1 MKNSTGIVMQHN
13 KKNAF
18 IMTNTGEFL
27 KVKVNKEMPNIGEV
41 YTGEVVKEM
50 PIYKYA
56 ATAASLA
63 LVLLFGSAAYAYNT
77 PVASMVID
85 INPSIKLDVNR
96 WDRIIKSVPLN
107 NDGEKVLES
116 LNIKNKQLNEGLNL
130 IIDEAKKDNYINSN
144 YIESGKV
151 ITLSIENN
159 KLNKHYDLSKFED
172 YVKENKLVVE
182 VKDEKTDNKNSTDKN
197 RSKSSNGKADVSD
210 KKSGEIKDNNSSN
223 PGNDNTSKN
232 NNSGS
237 DNTFSN
243 NGNKDNSVNNSSNA
257 SSNANSNSNVTKDK
271 KDKSTDNNSNNGH
284 DKQKDKDNDK
294 EKDKK

>member
-1 MKNSTGIVMQHN
+1 MMKNSTGIVMQLN

-27 KVKVNKEMPNIGEV
+27 KVKVTNQMPNVGEV
-41 YTGEVVKEM
+41 YTGEVVKNM

-85 INPSIKLDVNR
+85 INPSIKLEVNR

-107 NDGEKVLES
+107 SDGEKVLES
-116 LNIKNKQLNEGLNL
+116 LSIKNKQLNDGLNL
-130 IIDEAKKDNYINSN
+130 IIDEAKKDNYINNN

-151 ITLSIENN
+151 ITLSIEKN
-159 KLNKHYDLSKFED
+159 KLNKQFNLSKFED
-172 YVKENKLVVE
+172 YVKQNKLVIE
-182 VKDEKTDNKNSTDKN
+182 VNDEKTDNKNSTDKN
-197 RSKSSNGKADVSD
+197 RSKSANDNKKSDGSD
-210 KKSGEIKDNNSSN
+210 KKSDIIKDNGSSN
-223 PGNDNTSKN
+223 SVSDDNDKN

-237 DNTFSN
+237 GNTFSN
-243 NGNKDNSVNNSSNA
+243 NGNSDKSGNNGSNTKV
-257 SSNANSNSNVTKDK
+257 NSNVSKDK
-271 KDKSTDNNSNNGH
+271 KDKPNDNKDNNGH
-284 DKQKDKDNDK
+284 NEQNDKDKGK
-294 EKDKK
+294 GGK